1 MSGVFVARESRTR
14 KAKSLTHI
22 VLHDLHVVMRFAR
35 NRPVSKLFSLFDQ
48 LGKATI
54 PLLNSQQ

>member
-22 VLHDLHVVMRFAR
+22 VFTRFAR
-35 NRPVSKLFSLFDQ
+35 CYAICAKPAGIKVIFPF
-48 LGKATI
+48 
-54 PLLNSQQ
+54 